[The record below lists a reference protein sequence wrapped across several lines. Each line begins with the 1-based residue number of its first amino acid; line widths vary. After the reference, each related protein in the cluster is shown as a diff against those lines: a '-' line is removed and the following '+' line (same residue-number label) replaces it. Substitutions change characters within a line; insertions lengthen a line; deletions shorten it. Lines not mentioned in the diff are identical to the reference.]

1 VNKRQACQTLNVST
15 DAKFEDVK
23 DAYRKLALE
32 LHPDRNKSERNDS
45 RFKQITI
52 AYHFLKNNKNGSES
66 NNQQYK
72 SERKYT
78 STKTKNDYTFKQ
90 RKPKWKFDKDS
101 KTPGEDWSRYTKEF
115 EEDKDWWEQYE
126 KKFWKM
132 YDSGVNS
139 FFDDEEEPSNGGKR
153 DSELDLH
160 TEVDPSLCIA
170 CCSCETIAPGV
181 FRIDRNTKLNP
192 KSKVHTQNGANAQKI
207 MAAAETCP
215 TKAIS
220 VDQVKTGRRLFP
232 Y

>member
-1 VNKRQACQTLNVST
+1 
-15 DAKFEDVK
+15 
-23 DAYRKLALE
+23 
-32 LHPDRNKSERNDS
+32 
-45 RFKQITI
+45 
-52 AYHFLKNNKNGSES
+52 
-66 NNQQYK
+66 
-72 SERKYT
+72 
-78 STKTKNDYTFKQ
+78 
-90 RKPKWKFDKDS
+90 
-101 KTPGEDWSRYTKEF
+101 
-115 EEDKDWWEQYE
+115 
-126 KKFWKM
+126 M
-132 YDSGVNS
+132 YDSGTNS

-181 FRIDRNTKLNP
+181 FRIDRDTKLNP
-192 KSKVHTQNGANAQKI
+192 KSQVHTQNGSSAQKI